1 MKPIGLACVGGGVK
15 AASNIGVIKALREAN
30 IKIDA
35 ISGTSIGSIVAIMY
49 ALDFSTEEML
59 ERFEEYAVSFPKFTL
74 AEKIKAPFNFAFKAG
89 LKDSKV
95 IAESIEKLLEGVS
108 TENMND
114 LKLPI
119 FIPTLDITNKKT
131 VYYTSKP
138 IKDEECFLDRPISEA
153 IRNSAS
159 LPLLYVPNTVYINGE
174 MRQFLDGGMTNNT
187 PSFHLHEFTDT
198 VIGVENIYHKV
209 IEGKKVNILT
219 GIRNTFQG
227 MRRSA
232 VPFQRRDADIWVNVD
247 CGDTDVLGRP
257 DEVKKCYEA
266 GYNAMKKALE
276 NGLLSN
282 I

>member
-1 MKPIGLACVGGGVK
+1 MKKIGLACVGGGVK
-15 AASNIGVIKALREAN
+15 ASSNIGAIQALREAN

-59 ERFEEYAVSFPKFTL
+59 ERFEEYAVSFPKFSL
-74 AEKIKAPFNFAFKAG
+74 GEKLKAPFNFAFIGG

-95 IAESIEKLLEGVS
+95 VSESIERLLKDVT

-114 LKLPI
+114 LELPI

-131 VYYTSKP
+131 VYYTSRP
-138 IKDEECFLDRPISEA
+138 IEGEECLLDRPISEA
-153 IRNSAS
+153 IRNTAS

-187 PSFHLHEFTDT
+187 PAYHLHEFADT
-198 VIGVENIYHKV
+198 VIGIENNYHKV
-209 IEGKKVNILT
+209 VEGKKVNIIT

-232 VPFQRRDADIWVNVD
+232 VPLQKKYADIWVNVE

-276 NGLLSN
+276 NGLLGD